1 MNKPLA
7 MGSEMFGEMPNFDNM
22 DESMESLKNRQV
34 SAVLIISFRVFNSM
48 MTILD
53 SATTGKLKKCGAAAI
68 APLLLH
74 RHLATNLI
82 LPIPAAFHLAGYL
95 PDAEGSDSQCKS

>member
-1 MNKPLA
+1 MNRPLA
-7 MGSEMFGEMPNFDNM
+7 MGSEMFGEMPNCDNM

-34 SAVLIISFRVFNSM
+34 SAVLIISLPFVFSM

-53 SATTGKLKKCGAAAI
+53 SATGKLKKCGMAAI

-82 LPIPAAFHLAGYL
+82 LPIL
-95 PDAEGSDSQCKS
+95 KSKWVQANRPLL

>member
-7 MGSEMFGEMPNFDNM
+7 MGSEKFGEMLNFDNL
-22 DESMESLKNRQV
+22 DESSGSLKNKQV
-34 SAVLIISFRVFNSM
+34 SAVLISLPFGSSM

-53 SATTGKLKKCGAAAI
+53 SATGRLKKCGAAAI

-74 RHLATNLI
+74 RRLAINLI
-82 LPIPAAFHLAGYL
+82 LPNLKFHWVQANRPL
-95 PDAEGSDSQCKS
+95 

>member
-34 SAVLIISFRVFNSM
+34 STVLIISLPFGFSM
-48 MTILD
+48 LTILD
-53 SATTGKLKKCGAAAI
+53 SATGKFEI

-82 LPIPAAFHLAGYL
+82 LPNLKFHWVQANRPLL
-95 PDAEGSDSQCKS
+95 